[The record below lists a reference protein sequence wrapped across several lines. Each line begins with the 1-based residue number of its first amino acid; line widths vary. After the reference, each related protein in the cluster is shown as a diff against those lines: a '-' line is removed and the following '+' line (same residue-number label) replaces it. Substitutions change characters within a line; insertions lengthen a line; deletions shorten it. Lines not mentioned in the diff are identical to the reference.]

1 MRVSLLLLAASA
13 VSADADQSSA
23 LVAANPIRKVVTMLQ
38 KMQKKVEAE
47 GEKEKELFDKFMCF
61 CKTGGTDLAK
71 SIGDTTTKIP
81 ELQAT
86 IEETISQK
94 AQLEEDLKKHQVD
107 RAAAKAAMAEATALR
122 EKEAADFAGISTD
135 LKTNIAAIGKAT
147 AAIEKGMAGA
157 FLQTSEASILKK
169 LVMSDSNNLL
179 DIDRQDLAS
188 FLSGE
193 NSEGSGNVGAIAG
206 ILKQMTDTMTKSLDE
221 ATATETAAIATFD
234 SLIKAKTDEVNALT
248 AAIEDKT
255 RRVGEAGVSIVQ
267 MKGDLTDS
275 ESALIADTKFLGDLK
290 KNCASKEAEWAIIVK
305 SRSEEMLAL
314 ADTIKILNDDDAL
327 EMFKK
332 TLPGAS
338 ASLVQLTVSNKASRN
353 HALAVLEAARGN
365 KNSDRQQID
374 FIMLALR
381 GKTAGFEKVIKL
393 IDNMVALLGQ
403 EQADD
408 EHKKEYCEMQFDFTD
423 DKKKELE
430 RSVSKLETSIDD
442 AKEGIA
448 SLTTDIQ
455 SLSDGVVALD
465 KSVAEATEQR
475 QEENDDAKTLIQ
487 SDSAAKD
494 ILAFA
499 KNRLNKFY
507 NPKLYKPDG
516 AASFMQ
522 IFSHGKADPGP
533 APEAPK
539 EFKKNSEGGTG
550 VIGMI
555 DLLIKDLDT
564 EITEAE
570 TEERLAQEEYEEL
583 MSDSATKRASDSK
596 SITEKE
602 GVKANTEAALAAA
615 ESSLKDTKSELMA
628 TMEYEASLHAECDW
642 LIKFFDM
649 RKEARAGEID
659 SMKKAKAVLS
669 GADFSLVQTKES
681 MFLGRA

>member
-1 MRVSLLLLAASA
+1 VAN
-13 VSADADQSSA
+13 ADQSNA
-23 LVAANPIRKVVTMLQ
+23 AANPIRKVVTMLQ

-47 GEKEKELFDKFMCF
+47 GEKEKELFDKFMCY
-61 CKTGGTDLAK
+61 CKNGAADLGK
-71 SIGDTTTKIP
+71 SISDTNTKIP
-81 ELQAT
+81 ELQSS
-86 IEETISQK
+86 IEESTSQK

-107 RAAAKAAMAEATALR
+107 RSSAKAAIAEATALR
-122 EKEAADFAGISTD
+122 GKEAADFAGVSTE
-135 LKTNIAAIGKAT
+135 LKTNIAAIVKAT
-147 AAIEKGMAGA
+147 DAIEKGMSGA
-157 FLQTSEASILKK
+157 FLQTTEASLLKK

-179 DIDRQDLAS
+179 DVDRQDLAS
-188 FLSGE
+188 FLAGGD
-193 NSEGSGNVGAIAG
+193 SEGYAPASGAITG
-206 ILKQMTDTMTKSLDE
+206 ILKQMSDTMTKSLDE
-221 ATATETAAIATFD
+221 ATATEEASIATFD
-234 SLIKAKTDEVNALT
+234 SLVKAKTDEINALT

-255 RRVGEAGVSIVQ
+255 KRVGELGVSIVQ
-267 MKGDLTDS
+267 MKGDLSDS
-275 ESALIADTKFLGDLK
+275 EEALVADTKFLAELK
-290 KNCASKEAEWAIIVK
+290 TSCSTKEAEWGIIVK

-338 ASLVQLTVSNKASRN
+338 ASLVQVEVSSKSSKK
-353 HALAVLEAARGN
+353 HALALLETARGN
-365 KNSDRQQID
+365 KNSDRQKID

-393 IDNMVALLGQ
+393 IDDMVKLLGE
-403 EQADD
+403 EQLDD
-408 EHKKEYCEMQFDFTD
+408 DHKKEYCNMQFDFTD

-430 RSVSKLETSIDD
+430 RSVSKLETAIDD

-448 SLTTDIQ
+448 TLTSDIQ
-455 SLSDGVVALD
+455 ALNDGIVALD

-475 QEENDDAKTLIQ
+475 KEENDDYKTLVQ

-516 AASFMQ
+516 AASFVQ
-522 IFSHGKADPGP
+522 ISSHGKADPGP
-533 APEAPK
+533 APAAPK
-539 EFKKNSEGGTG
+539 AFKKNAEGGTG
-550 VIGMI
+550 VIAMI
-555 DLLIKDLDT
+555 DTLIKDLDT

-570 TEERLAQEEYEEL
+570 TEEKLAQEEYEEL
-583 MSDSATKRASDSK
+583 MADSAAKRASDSK
-596 SITEKE
+596 SMTEKE
-602 GVKANTEAALAAA
+602 GVKASTEAALA
-615 ESSLKDTKSELMA
+615 EDETNLKDTKGELMA

-642 LIKFFDM
+642 LLKFFDM

-681 MFLGRA
+681 RFLGRA

>member
-1 MRVSLLLLAASA
+1 LLLGAAVA
-13 VSADADQSSA
+13 NADQSNA
-23 LVAANPIRKVVTMLQ
+23 AANPIRKVVTMLQ

-47 GEKEKELFDKFMCF
+47 GEKEKELFDKFMCY
-61 CKTGGTDLAK
+61 CKNGASDLGK
-71 SIGDTTTKIP
+71 SIGDTNTKIP
-81 ELQAT
+81 ELQST
-86 IEETISQK
+86 IEESISQK
-94 AQLEEDLKKHQVD
+94 AQLAEDLKKHQVD
-107 RAAAKAAMAEATALR
+107 RSGAKAAIAEATALR
-122 EKEAADFAGISTD
+122 GKEAADFAGVSTD
-135 LKTNIAAIGKAT
+135 LKTNIAAIVKAT
-147 AAIEKGMAGA
+147 TAIEKGMSGA
-157 FLQTSEASILKK
+157 FLQTNEASLLKK

-179 DIDRQDLAS
+179 DVDRQDLAS
-188 FLSGE
+188 FLAGGD
-193 NSEGSGNVGAIAG
+193 SEGYAPASGAITG
-206 ILKQMTDTMTKSLDE
+206 ILKQMSDTMTKSLDE
-221 ATATETAAIATFD
+221 ATATEVGSIATFD
-234 SLIKAKTDEVNALT
+234 SLVKAKTDEINALT

-255 RRVGEAGVSIVQ
+255 KRVGELGVSIVQ
-267 MKGDLTDS
+267 MKGDLSDS
-275 ESALIADTKFLGDLK
+275 EEALVADTKFLAELK
-290 KNCASKEAEWAIIVK
+290 TSCSTKEAEWGIIVK

-338 ASLVQLTVSNKASRN
+338 ASLVQLEVSSKSSKK
-353 HALAVLEAARGN
+353 HALALLETARGN
-365 KNSDRQQID
+365 KNSDRQKID

-393 IDNMVALLGQ
+393 IDDMVKLLGE
-403 EQADD
+403 EQLDD
-408 EHKKEYCEMQFDFTD
+408 DHKKEYCNMQFDFTD

-430 RSVSKLETSIDD
+430 RSVSKLETAIDD

-448 SLTTDIQ
+448 TLTSDIQ
-455 SLSDGVVALD
+455 ALNDGIVALD

-475 QEENDDAKTLIQ
+475 KEENDDYKTLVQ

-516 AASFMQ
+516 AASFVQ
-522 IFSHGKADPGP
+522 ISSHGVKADPGP
-533 APEAPK
+533 APAAPK
-539 EFKKNSEGGTG
+539 AFKKNAEGGTG
-550 VIGMI
+550 VIAMI
-555 DLLIKDLDT
+555 DTLIKDLDT

-570 TEERLAQEEYEEL
+570 TEEKLAQEEYEEL
-583 MSDSATKRASDSK
+583 MADSAAKRASDSK
-596 SITEKE
+596 SMTEKE
-602 GVKANTEAALAAA
+602 GVKASTEAALA
-615 ESSLKDTKSELMA
+615 EDETNLKDTKGELMA

-681 MFLGRA
+681 RFLGRA

>member
-1 MRVSLLLLAASA
+1 LS
-13 VSADADQSSA
+13 
-23 LVAANPIRKVVTMLQ
+23 
-38 KMQKKVEAE
+38 
-47 GEKEKELFDKFMCF
+47 
-61 CKTGGTDLAK
+61 K
-71 SIGDTTTKIP
+71 SIGDTNTKIP

-86 IEETISQK
+86 IEESISQK
-94 AQLEEDLKKHQVD
+94 AQLQEDLKKHQTD
-107 RAAAKAAMAEATALR
+107 RASAKAAMAEATALR
-122 EKEAADFAGISTD
+122 EKEAAEFAAVSTD
-135 LKTNIAAIGKAT
+135 LKTNIAAITKAT
-147 AAIEKGMAGA
+147 DAIEKGMSGA
-157 FLQTSEASILKK
+157 FLQTNEASLLKK

-179 DIDRQDLAS
+179 DVDRQDLAS
-188 FLSGE
+188 FLAGGD
-193 NSEGSGNVGAIAG
+193 SEGYAPASGAITG
-206 ILKQMTDTMTKSLDE
+206 ILKQMTDTMQKSLDE
-221 ATATETAAIATFD
+221 ATATEEAAVSTFD

-255 RRVGEAGVSIVQ
+255 KRVGELGVSIVQ
-267 MKGDLTDS
+267 MKGDLSDS
-275 ESALIADTKFLGDLK
+275 EAALVADTKFLAELK
-290 KNCASKEAEWAIIVK
+290 TSCSTKEAEWAIIVK

-338 ASLVQLTVSNKASRN
+338 ASLVQVQVSNKASIK
-353 HALAVLEAARGN
+353 HALALLETARGN
-365 KNSDRQQID
+365 KKDDRQKID

-381 GKTAGFEKVIKL
+381 GKTEGFEKVIKL
-393 IDNMVALLGQ
+393 IDNMVKLLGE

-408 EHKKEYCEMQFDFTD
+408 DNKKEYCLMQFDFTD

-430 RSVSKLETSIDD
+430 RSVGKLETAIED

-455 SLSDGVVALD
+455 GLNDGIVALD

-475 QEENDDAKTLIQ
+475 KEENDDYKTLIQ

-522 IFSHGKADPGP
+522 ISSHGKADPGP

-539 EFKKNSEGGTG
+539 AFKKNSEGGTG

-555 DLLIKDLDT
+555 DTLIKDLDT

-570 TEERLAQEEYEEL
+570 TEERLSQEEYEEL
-583 MSDSATKRASDSK
+583 MADSAAKRASDSK
-596 SITEKE
+596 SVTEKE
-602 GVKANTEAALAAA
+602 GVKANTEAALAAD
-615 ESSLKDTKSELMA
+615 ESELKDTKGELMA
-628 TMEYEASLHAECDW
+628 TVEYEAALHAECDW
-642 LIKFFDM
+642 LIKFYDM
-649 RKEARAGEID
+649 RKEARTGEID

-681 MFLGRA
+681 RFLGRA

>member
-1 MRVSLLLLAASA
+1 
-13 VSADADQSSA
+13 
-23 LVAANPIRKVVTMLQ
+23 
-38 KMQKKVEAE
+38 
-47 GEKEKELFDKFMCF
+47 
-61 CKTGGTDLAK
+61 
-71 SIGDTTTKIP
+71 
-81 ELQAT
+81 
-86 IEETISQK
+86 
-94 AQLEEDLKKHQVD
+94 
-107 RAAAKAAMAEATALR
+107 
-122 EKEAADFAGISTD
+122 
-135 LKTNIAAIGKAT
+135 LKTNIAAITKAT
-147 AAIEKGMAGA
+147 DAIEKGMSGA
-157 FLQTSEASILKK
+157 FLQTNEASLLKK

-179 DIDRQDLAS
+179 DVDRQDLAS
-188 FLSGE
+188 FLAGGD
-193 NSEGSGNVGAIAG
+193 SEGYAPASGAITG
-206 ILKQMTDTMTKSLDE
+206 ILKQMTDTMQKSLDE
-221 ATATETAAIATFD
+221 ATATEEAAVSTFD

-255 RRVGEAGVSIVQ
+255 KRVGELGVSIVQ
-267 MKGDLTDS
+267 MKGDLSDS
-275 ESALIADTKFLGDLK
+275 EAALVADTKFLAELK
-290 KNCASKEAEWAIIVK
+290 TSCSTKEAEWAIIVK

-338 ASLVQLTVSNKASRN
+338 ASLVQVQVSNKASIK
-353 HALAVLEAARGN
+353 HALALLETARGN
-365 KNSDRQQID
+365 KKDDRQKID

-381 GKTAGFEKVIKL
+381 GKTEGFEKVIKL
-393 IDNMVALLGQ
+393 IDNMVKLLGE

-408 EHKKEYCEMQFDFTD
+408 DNKKEYCLMQFDFTD

-430 RSVSKLETSIDD
+430 RSVGKLETAIED

-455 SLSDGVVALD
+455 GLNDGIVALD

-475 QEENDDAKTLIQ
+475 KEENDDYKTLIQ

-516 AASFMQ
+516 ASSFMQ
-522 IFSHGKADPGP
+522 ISSHGKADPGP

-539 EFKKNSEGGTG
+539 AFKKNSEGGTG

-555 DLLIKDLDT
+555 DTLIKDLDT

-570 TEERLAQEEYEEL
+570 TEERLSQEEYEEL
-583 MSDSATKRASDSK
+583 MADSAAKRASDSK
-596 SITEKE
+596 SVTEKE
-602 GVKANTEAALAAA
+602 GVKANTEAALAAD
-615 ESSLKDTKSELMA
+615 ESELKDTKGELMA
-628 TMEYEASLHAECDW
+628 TVEYEAALHAECDW
-642 LIKFFDM
+642 LIKFYDM
-649 RKEARAGEID
+649 RKEARTGEID

-681 MFLGRA
+681 RFLGRA

>member
-1 MRVSLLLLAASA
+1 VAN
-13 VSADADQSSA
+13 ADQSNA
-23 LVAANPIRKVVTMLQ
+23 AANPIRKVVTMLQ

-47 GEKEKELFDKFMCF
+47 GEKEKELFDKFMCY
-61 CKTGGTDLAK
+61 CKTGAADLGK
-71 SIGDTTTKIP
+71 SISDTNTKIP
-81 ELQAT
+81 ELQSS
-86 IEETISQK
+86 IEESTSQK

-107 RAAAKAAMAEATALR
+107 RSSAKAAIAEATALR
-122 EKEAADFAGISTD
+122 GKEAADFAGVSTE
-135 LKTNIAAIGKAT
+135 LKTNIAAIVKAT
-147 AAIEKGMAGA
+147 DAIEKGMSGA
-157 FLQTSEASILKK
+157 FLQTTEASLLKK

-179 DIDRQDLAS
+179 DVDRQDLAS
-188 FLSGE
+188 FLAGGD
-193 NSEGSGNVGAIAG
+193 SEGYAPASGAITG
-206 ILKQMTDTMTKSLDE
+206 ILKQMSDTMTKSLDE
-221 ATATETAAIATFD
+221 ATATEEASIATFD
-234 SLIKAKTDEVNALT
+234 SLVKAKTDEINALT

-255 RRVGEAGVSIVQ
+255 KRVGELGVSIVQ
-267 MKGDLTDS
+267 MKGDLSDS
-275 ESALIADTKFLGDLK
+275 EEALVADTKFLAELK
-290 KNCASKEAEWAIIVK
+290 TSCSTKEAEWGIIVK

-338 ASLVQLTVSNKASRN
+338 ASLVQVEVSSKSSKK
-353 HALAVLEAARGN
+353 HALALLETARGN
-365 KNSDRQQID
+365 KNSDRQKID

-393 IDNMVALLGQ
+393 IDDMVKLLGE
-403 EQADD
+403 EQLDD
-408 EHKKEYCEMQFDFTD
+408 DHKKEYCNMQFDFTD

-430 RSVSKLETSIDD
+430 RSVSKLETAIDD

-448 SLTTDIQ
+448 TLTSDIQ
-455 SLSDGVVALD
+455 ALNDGIVALD

-475 QEENDDAKTLIQ
+475 KEENDDYKTLVQ

-516 AASFMQ
+516 AASFVQ
-522 IFSHGKADPGP
+522 ISSHGKADPGP
-533 APEAPK
+533 APAAPK
-539 EFKKNSEGGTG
+539 AFKKNAEGGTG
-550 VIGMI
+550 VIAMI
-555 DLLIKDLDT
+555 DTLIKDLDT

-570 TEERLAQEEYEEL
+570 TEEKLAQEEYEEL
-583 MSDSATKRASDSK
+583 MADSAAKRASDSK
-596 SITEKE
+596 SMTEKE
-602 GVKANTEAALAAA
+602 GVKASTEAALA
-615 ESSLKDTKSELMA
+615 EDETNLKDTKGELMA

-642 LIKFFDM
+642 LLKFFDM

-681 MFLGRA
+681 RFLGRA

>member
-1 MRVSLLLLAASA
+1 LLLGAVASA
-13 VSADADQSSA
+13 NADQSNA
-23 LVAANPIRKVVTMLQ
+23 AANPIRKVVTMLQ

-47 GEKEKELFDKFMCF
+47 GEKEKELFDKFMCY
-61 CKTGGTDLAK
+61 CKTGVGDLSK
-71 SIGDTTTKIP
+71 SIGDTNTKIP

-86 IEETISQK
+86 IEESISQK
-94 AQLEEDLKKHQVD
+94 AQLQEDLKKHQTD
-107 RAAAKAAMAEATALR
+107 RASAKAAMAEATALR
-122 EKEAADFAGISTD
+122 EKEAAEFAAVSTD
-135 LKTNIAAIGKAT
+135 LKTNIAAITKAT
-147 AAIEKGMAGA
+147 DAIEKGMSGA
-157 FLQTSEASILKK
+157 FLQTNEASLLKK

-179 DIDRQDLAS
+179 DVDRQDLAS
-188 FLSGE
+188 FLAGGD
-193 NSEGSGNVGAIAG
+193 SEGYAPASGAITG
-206 ILKQMTDTMTKSLDE
+206 ILKQMTDTMQKSLDE
-221 ATATETAAIATFD
+221 ATATEEAAVSTFD

-255 RRVGEAGVSIVQ
+255 KRVGELGVSIVQ
-267 MKGDLTDS
+267 MKGDLSDS
-275 ESALIADTKFLGDLK
+275 EAALVADTKFLAELK
-290 KNCASKEAEWAIIVK
+290 TSCSTKEAEWAIIVK

-338 ASLVQLTVSNKASRN
+338 ASLVQVQVSNKASIK
-353 HALAVLEAARGN
+353 HALALLETARGN
-365 KNSDRQQID
+365 KKDDRQKID

-381 GKTAGFEKVIKL
+381 GKTEGFEKVIKL
-393 IDNMVALLGQ
+393 IDNMVKLLGE

-408 EHKKEYCEMQFDFTD
+408 DNKKEYCLMQFDFTD

-430 RSVSKLETSIDD
+430 RSVGKLETAIED

-455 SLSDGVVALD
+455 GLNDGIVALD

-475 QEENDDAKTLIQ
+475 KEENDDYKTLIQ

-522 IFSHGKADPGP
+522 ISSHGKADPGP

-539 EFKKNSEGGTG
+539 AFKKNSEGGTG

-555 DLLIKDLDT
+555 DTLIKDLDT

-570 TEERLAQEEYEEL
+570 TEERLSQEEYEEL
-583 MSDSATKRASDSK
+583 MADSAAKRASDSK
-596 SITEKE
+596 SVTEKE
-602 GVKANTEAALAAA
+602 GVKANTEAALAAD
-615 ESSLKDTKSELMA
+615 ESELKDTKGELMA
-628 TMEYEASLHAECDW
+628 TVEYEAALHAECDW
-642 LIKFFDM
+642 LIKFYDM
-649 RKEARAGEID
+649 RKEARTGEID

-681 MFLGRA
+681 RFLGRA

>member
-1 MRVSLLLLAASA
+1 MRVSLLLLGAVASA
-13 VSADADQSSA
+13 NADQSNA
-23 LVAANPIRKVVTMLQ
+23 AANPIRKVVTMLQ

-47 GEKEKELFDKFMCF
+47 GEKEKELFDKFMCY
-61 CKTGGTDLAK
+61 CKTGVGDLSK
-71 SIGDTTTKIP
+71 SISDTNTKIP

-86 IEETISQK
+86 IEESISQK
-94 AQLEEDLKKHQVD
+94 AQLQEDLKKHQTD
-107 RAAAKAAMAEATALR
+107 RASAKAAMAEATALR
-122 EKEAADFAGISTD
+122 EKEAAEFAAVSTD
-135 LKTNIAAIGKAT
+135 LKTNIAAITKAT
-147 AAIEKGMAGA
+147 DAIEKGMSGA
-157 FLQTSEASILKK
+157 FLQTNEASLLKK

-179 DIDRQDLAS
+179 DVDRQDLAS
-188 FLSGE
+188 FLAGGD
-193 NSEGSGNVGAIAG
+193 SEGYAPASGAITG
-206 ILKQMTDTMTKSLDE
+206 ILKQMTDTMQKSLDE
-221 ATATETAAIATFD
+221 ATATEEAAVSTFD

-255 RRVGEAGVSIVQ
+255 KRVGELGVSIVQ
-267 MKGDLTDS
+267 MKGDLSDS
-275 ESALIADTKFLGDLK
+275 EAALVADTKFLAELK
-290 KNCASKEAEWAIIVK
+290 TSCSTKEAEWAIIVK

-338 ASLVQLTVSNKASRN
+338 ASLVQVQVSNKASIK
-353 HALAVLEAARGN
+353 HALALLETARGN
-365 KNSDRQQID
+365 KKDDRQKID

-381 GKTAGFEKVIKL
+381 GKTEGFEKVIKL
-393 IDNMVALLGQ
+393 IDNMVKLLGE

-408 EHKKEYCEMQFDFTD
+408 DNKKEYCLMQFDFTD

-430 RSVSKLETSIDD
+430 RSVGKLETAIED

-455 SLSDGVVALD
+455 GLNDGIVALD

-475 QEENDDAKTLIQ
+475 KEENDDYKTLIQ

-522 IFSHGKADPGP
+522 ISSHGKADPGP

-539 EFKKNSEGGTG
+539 AFKKNSEGGTG

-555 DLLIKDLDT
+555 DTLIKDLDT

-570 TEERLAQEEYEEL
+570 TEERLSQEEYEEL
-583 MSDSATKRASDSK
+583 MADSAAKRASDSK
-596 SITEKE
+596 SVTEKE
-602 GVKANTEAALAAA
+602 GVKANTEAALAAD
-615 ESSLKDTKSELMA
+615 ESELKDTKGELMA
-628 TMEYEASLHAECDW
+628 TVEYEAALHAECDW
-642 LIKFFDM
+642 LIKFYDM
-649 RKEARAGEID
+649 RKEARTGEID

-681 MFLGRA
+681 RFLGRA

>member
-1 MRVSLLLLAASA
+1 MRVSLLLLGAVASA
-13 VSADADQSSA
+13 NADQSNA
-23 LVAANPIRKVVTMLQ
+23 AANPIRKVVTMLQ

-47 GEKEKELFDKFMCF
+47 GEKEKELFDKFMCY
-61 CKTGGTDLAK
+61 CKTGVGDLSK
-71 SIGDTTTKIP
+71 SIGDTNTKIP

-86 IEETISQK
+86 IEESISQK
-94 AQLEEDLKKHQVD
+94 AQLQEDLKKHQTD
-107 RAAAKAAMAEATALR
+107 RASAKAAMAEATALR
-122 EKEAADFAGISTD
+122 EKEAAEFAAVSTD
-135 LKTNIAAIGKAT
+135 LKTNIAAITKAT
-147 AAIEKGMAGA
+147 DAIEKGMSGA
-157 FLQTSEASILKK
+157 FLQTNEASLLKK

-179 DIDRQDLAS
+179 DVDRQDLAS
-188 FLSGE
+188 FLAGGD
-193 NSEGSGNVGAIAG
+193 SEGYAPASGAITG
-206 ILKQMTDTMTKSLDE
+206 ILKQMTDTMQKSLDE
-221 ATATETAAIATFD
+221 ATATEEAAVSTFD

-255 RRVGEAGVSIVQ
+255 KRVGELGVSIVQ
-267 MKGDLTDS
+267 MKGDLSDS
-275 ESALIADTKFLGDLK
+275 EAALVADTKFLAELK
-290 KNCASKEAEWAIIVK
+290 TSCSTKEAEWAIIVK

-338 ASLVQLTVSNKASRN
+338 ASLVQVQVSNKASIK
-353 HALAVLEAARGN
+353 HALALLETARGN
-365 KNSDRQQID
+365 KKDDRQKID

-381 GKTAGFEKVIKL
+381 GKTEGFEKVIKL
-393 IDNMVALLGQ
+393 IDNMVKLLGE

-408 EHKKEYCEMQFDFTD
+408 DNKKEYCLMQFDFTD

-430 RSVSKLETSIDD
+430 RSVGKLETAIED

-455 SLSDGVVALD
+455 GLNDGIVALD

-475 QEENDDAKTLIQ
+475 KEENDDYKTLIQ

-522 IFSHGKADPGP
+522 ISSHGKADPGP

-539 EFKKNSEGGTG
+539 AFKKNSEGGTG

-555 DLLIKDLDT
+555 DTLIKDLDT

-570 TEERLAQEEYEEL
+570 TEERLSQEEYEEL
-583 MSDSATKRASDSK
+583 MADSAAKRASDSK
-596 SITEKE
+596 SVTEKE
-602 GVKANTEAALAAA
+602 GVKANTEAALAAD
-615 ESSLKDTKSELMA
+615 ESELKDTKGELMA
-628 TMEYEASLHAECDW
+628 TVEYEAALHAECDW
-642 LIKFFDM
+642 LIKFYDM
-649 RKEARAGEID
+649 RKEARTGEID

-681 MFLGRA
+681 RFLGRA

>member
-1 MRVSLLLLAASA
+1 LLLLGAVASA
-13 VSADADQSSA
+13 NADQSNA
-23 LVAANPIRKVVTMLQ
+23 AANPIRKVVTMLQ

-47 GEKEKELFDKFMCF
+47 GEKEKELFDKFMCY
-61 CKTGGTDLAK
+61 CKTGVGDLSK
-71 SIGDTTTKIP
+71 SIGDTNTKIP

-86 IEETISQK
+86 IEESISQK
-94 AQLEEDLKKHQVD
+94 AQLQEDLKKHQTD
-107 RAAAKAAMAEATALR
+107 RASAKAAMAEATALR
-122 EKEAADFAGISTD
+122 EKEAAEFAAVSTD
-135 LKTNIAAIGKAT
+135 LKTNIAAITKAT
-147 AAIEKGMAGA
+147 DAIEKGMSGA
-157 FLQTSEASILKK
+157 FLQTNEASLLKK

-179 DIDRQDLAS
+179 DVDRQDLAS
-188 FLSGE
+188 FLAGGD
-193 NSEGSGNVGAIAG
+193 SEGYAPASGAITG
-206 ILKQMTDTMTKSLDE
+206 ILKQMTDTMQKSLDE
-221 ATATETAAIATFD
+221 ATATEEAAVSTFD

-255 RRVGEAGVSIVQ
+255 KRVGELGVSIVQ
-267 MKGDLTDS
+267 MKGDLSDS
-275 ESALIADTKFLGDLK
+275 EAALVADTKFLAELK
-290 KNCASKEAEWAIIVK
+290 TSCSTKEAEWAIIVK

-338 ASLVQLTVSNKASRN
+338 ASLVQVQVSNKASIK
-353 HALAVLEAARGN
+353 HALALLETARGN
-365 KNSDRQQID
+365 KKDDRQKID

-381 GKTAGFEKVIKL
+381 GKTEGFEKVIKL
-393 IDNMVALLGQ
+393 IDNMVKLLGE

-408 EHKKEYCEMQFDFTD
+408 DNKKEYCLMQFDFTD

-430 RSVSKLETSIDD
+430 RSVGKLETAIED

-455 SLSDGVVALD
+455 GLNDGIVALD

-475 QEENDDAKTLIQ
+475 KEENDDYKTLIQ

-522 IFSHGKADPGP
+522 ISSHGKADPGP

-539 EFKKNSEGGTG
+539 AFKKNSEGGTG

-555 DLLIKDLDT
+555 DTLIKDLDT

-570 TEERLAQEEYEEL
+570 TEERLSQEEYEEL
-583 MSDSATKRASDSK
+583 MADSAAKRASDSK
-596 SITEKE
+596 SVTEKE
-602 GVKANTEAALAAA
+602 GVKANTEAALAAD
-615 ESSLKDTKSELMA
+615 ESELKDTKGELMA
-628 TMEYEASLHAECDW
+628 TVEYEAALHAECDW
-642 LIKFFDM
+642 LIKFYDM
-649 RKEARAGEID
+649 RKEARTGEID

-681 MFLGRA
+681 RFLGRA